1 MMHALRGALYYCVN
15 NPFLYDPAECAVY
28 ESDGVLLID
37 NGQIEA
43 VGAYDALRDRLDDVP
58 VTHYPDELIVPGFID
73 AHLHFPQVEI
83 IGSYGEQ
90 LLEWLNKYT
99 FPAEGRFRDRDHAD
113 RIAEFFIQ
121 ELLRNGTTAASVFCT
136 VAPESVNALFTV
148 AERYNMRLSAGKNM
162 MNRNAPDYLT
172 DTVQSSY
179 DDSKTLLERW
189 HNRGRLLYCVTPRF
203 AITSTAE
210 QLEAASALFH
220 EYDDVLLQS
229 HISENLK
236 EIETVK
242 GLFPEHATY
251 TDVYDHF
258 NLLDERTIYGHA
270 IHMSDD
276 EFRRFHETGATIA
289 HCPTSNTFIGSG
301 LFNLLAATDSAR
313 PVRVG
318 LGTDIGGGTSFSM
331 LQTLGEAY
339 KVQQLRGDN
348 LGAMQGFYLATLG
361 SAESLYLDDRI
372 GTFAPGYEA
381 DITILDPKATSLL
394 ALRSERCDTIDELLF
409 VLMTIGDDRAVKAT
423 YIAGEKAYSRD
434 GQQN

>member
-1 MMHALRGALYYCVN
+1 MHALRGSLYYAVK
-15 NPFLYDPAECAVY
+15 NPFLHDPSECAVY

-37 NGQIEA
+37 DGQIVE
-43 VGAYDALRDRLDDVP
+43 VGAYDSLRERLHDVP

-90 LLEWLNKYT
+90 LLEWLNTYT
-99 FPAEGRFRDRDHAD
+99 FPAEGRFHDPEHAA
-113 RIAEFFIQ
+113 RIAEFFVK
-121 ELLRNGTTAASVFCT
+121 ELLRNGTTSASVFCT
-136 VAPESVNALFTV
+136 VAPESVDALFRV
-148 AERYNMRLSAGKNM
+148 AQRYNMRLSAGKCM

-172 DTVQSSY
+172 DTAQSSY
-179 DDSKTLLERW
+179 DESKALIDRW
-189 HNRGRLLYCVTPRF
+189 HKKERLIYCVTPRF
-203 AITSTAE
+203 AITSTRE
-210 QLEAASALFH
+210 QLEMTSALFH
-220 EYDDVLLQS
+220 AYDDVLLQS

-242 GLFPEHATY
+242 ELFPEHATY
-251 TDVYDHF
+251 TDVYDHYG
-258 NLLDERTIYGHA
+258 LLDERTIYGHA
-270 IHMSDD
+270 IHMSEA

-301 LFNLLAATDSAR
+301 LFNLQAATDTAR
-313 PVRVG
+313 SVRVG

-339 KVQQLRGDN
+339 KVQQLRGHT
-348 LGAMQGFYLATLG
+348 LSAVQGFYLATLG
-361 SAESLYLDDRI
+361 SAEALYLEDTI

-381 DITILDPKATSLL
+381 DITILDPHATPLL
-394 ALRSERCDTIDELLF
+394 DLRSDVCETIDELLF

-423 YIAGEKAYSRD
+423 YLAGEKAYSRD
-434 GQQN
+434 TEQN